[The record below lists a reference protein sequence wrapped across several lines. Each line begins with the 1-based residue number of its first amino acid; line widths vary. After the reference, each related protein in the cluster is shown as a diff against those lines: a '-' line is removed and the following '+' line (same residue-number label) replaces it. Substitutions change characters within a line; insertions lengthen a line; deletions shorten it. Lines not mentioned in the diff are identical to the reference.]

1 MAQEKRRL
9 LEKMLHNIDVAR
21 HQLIRVETKR
31 SYGDV
36 SDEYMTEAARRFLV
50 PFIRARGYLP
60 QNPLAS
66 RDEVDKAL
74 REWESSREYI
84 SKETYEYIRAMLVE
98 IDDLLGKQQVAA
110 AITKMQAIWDFMMRK
125 AYPPPPSPPYVVSPF
140 PEGFPSETEGW
151 LVKPVW
157 MSQEEWLKMT
167 PCAVCGR
174 RGWDEW
180 AVSDEEWK
188 RYVPLEYQDKEI
200 CRVCYERFK
209 QIKRETKSNLA
220 LPVGSW
226 VQIPP
231 SAQEL
236 KSLFGSEFRNMIFE
250 GEREGKEVGAMLCQ
264 SSSGELHLSR
274 VCWGVKGK
282 VHVTDCHD
290 HLKPYGSFH
299 VHLYGGGVFSPTD
312 LEQAIDREQLS
323 CIGYVK
329 AGGPM
334 LKYITPHK
342 YYEYPPEARTRI
354 RMTLNEAT
362 KGLDQLKGSDP
373 NSPGAR
379 KLAFEVQNKIRGVEQ
394 LLGVYEI
401 QL

>member
-1 MAQEKRRL
+1 MGFEEEKRRCKWRDRRVGWCRKL
-9 LEKMLHNIDVAR
+9 GKFCDAPREYYTCPDYEPAQHEGDVLGKVQRNVDALR
-21 HQLIRVETKR
+21 RQVFRETKR
-31 SYGDV
+31 FYGDV
-36 SDEYMTEAARRFLV
+36 SDEHMTDAARRFLV

-66 RDEVDKAL
+66 RDEIDKAL

-84 SKETYEYIRAMLVE
+84 SKETYEYIRATLIE

-140 PEGFPSETEGW
+140 PEGFPSEIKG
-151 LVKPVW
+151 
-157 MSQEEWLKMT
+157 S
-167 PCAVCGR
+167 A
-174 RGWDEW
+174 
-180 AVSDEEWK
+180 
-188 RYVPLEYQDKEI
+188 LESS
-200 CRVCYERFK
+200 R
-209 QIKRETKSNLA
+209 
-220 LPVGSW
+220 

-231 SAQEL
+231 GPQEL
-236 KSLFGSEFRNMIFE
+236 RSRFGSEFRNMILE
-250 GEREGKEVGAMLCQ
+250 GEREGKEVGAMICQ
-264 SSSGELHLSR
+264 APSGELHLSR

-312 LEQAIDREQLS
+312 LEQAIEREQIS

-334 LKYITPHK
+334 LKSITPHK
-342 YYEYPPEARTRI
+342 YYEYPPEARTKI

-373 NSPGAR
+373 NSPSAR
-379 KLAFEVQNKIRGVEQ
+379 KLAFEVQNKIRSVEQ